1 MNFREL
7 TRIIFSNLAR
17 MKFRV
22 AMTAAGVLIGTFA
35 VILLVSVGAGLQDTV
50 TASFGSIGQLTQIQ
64 VYNFNFDN
72 ESTEVEPITK
82 KTLDEWRNLNGVTA
96 VTPQIDLQAQ
106 GKFVVNRYSINGR
119 RSNLGIDPTQIEAL
133 KYDLAEGNGNLTN
146 GQIFIGSDIPSQLFD
161 IRTFVHLSEEDQIDL
176 YGKTIQFIATKDNQ
190 DGESSERRT
199 RFQVAGVLEETGGEL
214 DYQIIMTAADAHAIN
229 EWATGRKFN
238 ERRDGYNRV
247 LIQIESAQ
255 QVAAVES
262 YITAAG
268 YSTFSMQSMLREVSV
283 VFTGLQIAF
292 GCIGGIAL
300 VVAAIG
306 IANTM
311 IMAIYERTREIGLMK
326 AVGATNRDVMLIFL
340 GEAGVIGLIGGIA
353 GLILASGVGQVAGAV
368 GRSYLIGQGAPD
380 TIPSPVS
387 TPIWLMIFAIVFSM
401 AIGVI
406 SGIYPAIRAVQLDPM
421 MALKYE

>member
-7 TRIIFSNLAR
+7 TRIIFSNLGR

-50 TASFGSIGQLTQIQ
+50 TASFGSVGELTQIQ
-64 VYNFNFDN
+64 VYNFNFGN
-72 ESTEVEPITK
+72 EPTEIEPITK
-82 KTLDEWRNLNGVTA
+82 KTLDEWRDLNGVTA
-96 VTPQIDLQAQ
+96 VTPLIDLQAQ
-106 GKFVVNRYSINGR
+106 GEFVINRYSINGR
-119 RSNLGIDPTQIEAL
+119 IIGIDRTQIQAL
-133 KYDLAEGNGNLTN
+133 KYDLAEGSGNLTN
-146 GQIFIGSDIPSQLFD
+146 GQILIGSAIPSQLFD
-161 IRTFVHLSEEDQIDL
+161 SRTYSRIPEEDQIDL
-176 YGKTIQFIATKDNQ
+176 YGKTVQFIATKYNQ
-190 DGESSERRT
+190 EGESSERRA
-199 RFQVAGVLEETGGEL
+199 RFRVAGVLEETGGEL
-214 DYQIIMTAADAHAIN
+214 DNQIIMTAADAHATN
-229 EWATGRKFN
+229 EWASGRKFN
-238 ERRDGYNRV
+238 ERRDGYNQV

-268 YSTFSMQSMLREVSV
+268 YGAFSMQSILREVSV

-326 AVGATNRDVMLIFL
+326 AVGATNRDGMLIFL
-340 GEAGVIGLIGGIA
+340 GEAGVIGLIGGVA
-353 GLILASGVGQVAGAV
+353 GLILASGVGRVAGV
-368 GRSYLIGQGAPD
+368 IGRNYLIGQGAPD